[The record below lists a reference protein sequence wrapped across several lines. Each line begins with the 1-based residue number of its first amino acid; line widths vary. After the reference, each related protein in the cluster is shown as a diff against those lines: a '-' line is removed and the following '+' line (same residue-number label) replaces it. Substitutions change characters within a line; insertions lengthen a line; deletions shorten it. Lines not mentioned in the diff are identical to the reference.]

1 LIWIIFALAVILF
14 AASVLPFLHIAHG
27 FVRTLDF
34 PRIQYALL
42 AVVLLVAMPLV
53 FEPGGMAWVT
63 VGLLAA
69 STLIHLTYIVR
80 FTPFWPVKTAS
91 FDGAPEDVATI
102 RLLVSNVK
110 MSNRKY
116 QPLIDLVVDQSPDIA
131 VFMEVDEQWTSAL
144 EPVTRGYEHVV
155 ACPQDNSYG
164 MLLVSRFPFT
174 KSRINY
180 LLNDQVPSIDVTV
193 KHPKSGSFRLV
204 AIHPEPPLVN
214 RDTVG
219 RDAEIALVGKM
230 VRDYRAPL
238 IVTGD
243 LNDVAWSPTTQ
254 RFKRISRLLDP
265 REGRG
270 MFNTF
275 DARFFFIRWPLDHI
289 FHSSHFQ
296 LINMQ
301 RMPFVCSDHFP
312 MLFDMALVG
321 RQSDNQPNSEATRED
336 LEEADE
342 VIAEEETRDEEP
354 AGSDWEK

>member
-1 LIWIIFALAVILF
+1 MIWIFLGLAVILF

-27 FVRTLDF
+27 LVRTLDF

-42 AVVLLVAMPLV
+42 AMVLLVAMPLL
-53 FEPGGMAWVT
+53 FEQTGIAWVT
-63 VGLLAA
+63 MALLAA
-69 STLIHLTYIVR
+69 STVIHLTYIVR
-80 FTPFWPVKTAS
+80 FTPLWPVKTTS
-91 FDGAPEDVATI
+91 FDGDPDDVATI

-116 QPLIDLVVDQSPDIA
+116 QPLIDLVVEQSPDIA

-144 EPVTRGYEHVV
+144 ETVTRGYDHVV

-174 KSRINY
+174 ESRINY
-180 LLNDQVPSIDVTV
+180 LLNDHVPSIDVTV
-193 KHPKSGSFRLV
+193 QHPKSGNFRLF

-219 RDAEIALVGKM
+219 RDAEIALVGKK
-230 VRDYRAPL
+230 VRDFSAPL

-296 LINMQ
+296 LVRMQ

-312 MLFDMALVG
+312 MLFDLALVG
-321 RQSDNQPNSEATRED
+321 QQSDNGSNSEATRED
-336 LEEADE
+336 LEEADD